1 MVLIYKTEDNEYFTL
16 AELAQKFPKE
26 WAYCLKHE
34 IKFLGKLNLVF
45 TECFLLNYSKLKIH
59 QYSAV
64 KDITSLKLLIK
75 GL

>member
-34 IKFLGKLNLVF
+34 IKFLGKLNLI
-45 TECFLLNYSKLKIH
+45 EYLLNVFY
-59 QYSAV
+59 
-64 KDITSLKLLIK
+64 
-75 GL
+75 